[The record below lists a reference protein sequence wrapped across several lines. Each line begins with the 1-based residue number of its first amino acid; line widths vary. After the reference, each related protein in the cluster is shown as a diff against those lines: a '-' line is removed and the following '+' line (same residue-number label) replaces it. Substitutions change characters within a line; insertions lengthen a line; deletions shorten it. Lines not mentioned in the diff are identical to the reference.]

1 MRVFLEIKLG
11 NPYYSVSLLNKR
23 EEPTI
28 ELLKSVKKATKDK
41 LKKAGIYFLKD
52 VLMFNPLRLAE
63 AARISVESAEK
74 IIEESLEILEKL
86 GRKEYGFEKALELL
100 EIEKE
105 VKKTLHTGSKNL
117 DDILRGGYCVGEV
130 TELAGAYR
138 TGKTQACLTA
148 LATVFLPEDE
158 GGLNDGDVY
167 AVLID
172 AEHTFSP
179 RRMEPIFQRFDIDP
193 RWALDRIL
201 VGKPKNSHHQ
211 LKMIENLVKVVKNR
225 NIKLVIVD
233 SLTKLPRADFSGRG
247 ELYERQ
253 RMILSMV
260 EKLRRI
266 AEAYSLVALVTN
278 QVVAVPDASPYSK
291 LVDKEKP
298 IGGHVLAHTVDTRLY
313 LSFVKEDIRRVEI
326 IDSSRLPP
334 AVTRI
339 RITEAGIADPPEGI

>member
-1 MRVFLEIKLG
+1 MDWVL
-11 NPYYSVSLLNKR
+11 VLNKK
-23 EEPTI
+23 EDLTI
-28 ELLKSVKKATKDK
+28 DSLKSIKKATKDK
-41 LKKAGIYFLKD
+41 LKKAGIFFLKD
-52 VLMFNPLRLAE
+52 VLMFNPLRLSETAN
-63 AARISVESAEK
+63 ISPETAEK
-74 IIEESLEILEKL
+74 IIEETLDLLEKSEEM
-86 GRKEYGFEKALELL
+86 EYGFEKASRLLAKENLE
-100 EIEKE
+100 
-105 VKKTLHTGSKNL
+105 KKTLHTGSKNL
-117 DDILRGGYCVGEV
+117 DNILQGGYSVGEV

-148 LATVFLPEDE
+148 LATVFLSEEE

-179 RRMEPIFQRFDIDP
+179 KRMEPIFQRFDIDP

-201 VGKPKNSHHQ
+201 VGKPKNSLHQ
-211 LKMIENLVKVVKNR
+211 LKMIENLVKLVKEKR
-225 NIKLVIVD
+225 IKLVVVD

-253 RMILSMV
+253 RIILSIV

-266 AEAYSLVALVTN
+266 AEAYNIVALVTN

-339 RITEAGIADPPEGI
+339 RISEAGITDPLENT